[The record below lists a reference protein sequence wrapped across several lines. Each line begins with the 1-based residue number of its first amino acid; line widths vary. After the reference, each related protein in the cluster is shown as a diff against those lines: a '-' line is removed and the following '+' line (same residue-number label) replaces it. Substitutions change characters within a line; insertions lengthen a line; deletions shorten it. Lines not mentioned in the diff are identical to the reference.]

1 MVKSLCR
8 TLTRVSSHL
17 KSAIYQGFQTINDYV
32 TRLFSYFKYCA
43 HKAFTR
49 TLNTATRL
57 VSFFYD
63 IYPDNQNNSKDSV
76 GLYIWHDYESIM
88 WSETV
93 IELNYELG
101 YDIECIAAMLS
112 SEIGII
118 LLCWLG
124 YWLLS
129 WIWNVSTTVYAVTEL
144 RTKMSLRNTLTDV
157 TRVVFI
163 FARAP

>member
-32 TRLFSYFKYCA
+32 TRLFSYFKYCS

-63 IYPDNQNNSKDSV
+63 IYPDNQNK
-76 GLYIWHDYESIM
+76 GFL
-88 WSETV
+88 
-93 IELNYELG
+93 
-101 YDIECIAAMLS
+101 AK
-112 SEIGII
+112 I
-118 LLCWLG
+118 LL
-124 YWLLS
+124 
-129 WIWNVSTTVYAVTEL
+129 
-144 RTKMSLRNTLTDV
+144 D
-157 TRVVFI
+157 FI
-163 FARAP
+163 FDMITSQLCGVKQLLN